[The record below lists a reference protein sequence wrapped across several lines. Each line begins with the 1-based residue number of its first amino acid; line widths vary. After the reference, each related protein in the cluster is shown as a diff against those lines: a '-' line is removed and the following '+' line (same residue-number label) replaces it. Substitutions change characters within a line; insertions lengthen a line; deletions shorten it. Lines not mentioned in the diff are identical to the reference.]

1 MHVRSA
7 LYAGI
12 AIFFFACVAE
22 HAQAQ
27 TIQFNVDDVALRSG
41 ESIEFGDVYFIGV
54 NCRSLLT
61 ATPEVEVMDG
71 PPGVAVS
78 IKQAMVVPRY
88 HGCGKPVAGGKML
101 FSANNVEDYSY
112 TRMVLRVTYKTRN
125 GNLQRSQHV
134 NVTLFP

>member
-1 MHVRSA
+1 MHVRSVFF
-7 LYAGI
+7 LGI
-12 AIFFFACVAE
+12 TILSLTCVAE
-22 HAQAQ
+22 HARAQ
-27 TIQFNVDDVALRSG
+27 TIQVNVVDVALRSG
-41 ESIEFGDVYFIGV
+41 ESIELGDVYYVGA

-78 IKQAMVVPRY
+78 IKEALIVPRY
-88 HGCGKPVAGGKML
+88 HGCAKPVTGGKML
-101 FSANNVEDYSY
+101 FSANNIEDYSY

-125 GNLQRSQHV
+125 GNIQRSQHI

>member
-7 LYAGI
+7 LCVGI
-12 AIFFFACVAE
+12 AVLSLPCVAE
-22 HAQAQ
+22 RTQAQ
-27 TIQFNVDDVALRSG
+27 TIQFSVEDVALRSG
-41 ESIEFGDVYFIGV
+41 ESMEFGDVYFIGA

-78 IKQAMVVPRY
+78 IKQAMVVPRLF
-88 HGCGKPVAGGKML
+88 GCGKPVSGGRML
-101 FSANNVEDYSY
+101 FSANNIEDYSY

-125 GNLQRSQHV
+125 GNIQRSQHV

>member
-7 LYAGI
+7 YYFGI
-12 AIFFFACVAE
+12 AILFLACAAE

-27 TIQFNVDDVALRSG
+27 TIQFDVDDVALRNG
-41 ESIEFGDVYFIGV
+41 ESVEFGDVYLIGA

-71 PPGVAVS
+71 PPGVTVS

-88 HGCGKPVAGGKML
+88 HGCGKPVTGGKML
-101 FSANNVEDYSY
+101 FFASNVEDYSY
-112 TRMVLRVTYKTRN
+112 TRMVLRVTYKTRS
-125 GNLQRSQHV
+125 GNVQRSQHV